1 MRKLIK
7 KDSDVIPAF
16 ISVYILLILINI
28 VSQLIFDTVIL
39 PTMLFSAAV
48 IVWGTTIYQRILHK
62 KIMRY
67 IIAADIFLLLLFII
81 RLCRY
86 YFYQDL
92 ILIDRYLWYSYYIPF
107 IVLPTLM
114 FCTACYVEKNEEQK
128 LPFTAKALWVLTG
141 ILLCT
146 IITNDLHHFA
156 FFFADIHDYSGSV
169 SYHWL
174 YYTIVIW
181 SFLLTISAF
190 VILIRQCRLSQSRR
204 SWYIPV
210 VISALGV
217 ILLAVYFVC
226 GGSPMVSD
234 IKLYNLQ
241 EMYAF
246 LFIGIWESC
255 IQIGLIKSNT
265 GYLELFEFSSVNAAL
280 VDADEKIVFRSA
292 DFTPQ
297 KDSEEHITRR
307 KPIKDGFVVWS
318 EDLSAIHRINIEIK
332 EATERIEEENDLIE
346 EENRLTSDLVRYETQ
361 NKLYDRISAHT
372 RHQLVKIDDA
382 LADEDMLDQR
392 VKFCLLLGTYIKRCA
407 NMMLI
412 ADKQDMLSTDEL
424 YLSIHESFEYMSF
437 LGIECELK
445 CDKQTLLPS
454 QQIIA
459 AYDLFEAVIESGL
472 VGMSAGLV
480 HITPDERTVMIMET
494 DQDSVDMDR
503 DLLHKTLQAAG
514 LTLSSEIADDMHRF
528 TLYTGGAANE

>member
-7 KDSDVIPAF
+7 KDSAVITAF
-16 ISVYILLILINI
+16 IAAYILLILVNI
-28 VSQLIFDTVIL
+28 VSQLIFNTVIL

-48 IVWGTTIYQRILHK
+48 IVWGTTVYRRILHK

-67 IIAADIFLLLLFII
+67 IIAADVFLFLLFII

-114 FCTACYVEKNEEQK
+114 FCTACYVEKDEGQK
-128 LPFTAKALWVLTG
+128 LPFTAKALWVVTG

-146 IITNDLHHFA
+146 VMTNDLHHFA
-156 FFFADIHDYSGSV
+156 FYFADIHDYSGSV

-190 VILIRQCRLSQSRR
+190 VIIIRQCRLSQSRK

-210 VISALGV
+210 VISAFGV
-217 ILLAVYFVC
+217 IFLVVYFVC
-226 GGSPMVSD
+226 GGAPTVLD
-234 IKLYNLQ
+234 IKIYNLQ
-241 EMYAF
+241 EMYAL

-265 GYLELFEFSSVNAAL
+265 GYLELFELSGVNAAL
-280 VDADEKIVFRSA
+280 IDTDERIVFRSA
-292 DFTPQ
+292 DFIEQ
-297 KDSEEHITRR
+297 ADSEEHITRR
-307 KPIKDGFVVWS
+307 KSINGGFVLWS
-318 EDLSAIHRINIEIK
+318 EDLSAIRRINSEIE

-346 EENRLTSDLVRYETQ
+346 EENRLTSDMVKYETQ
-361 NKLYDRISAHT
+361 NKLYDRIAEHT
-372 RHQLVKIDDA
+372 RNQLVKIDNT
-382 LADEDMLDQR
+382 LADEGELDLR
-392 VKFCLLLGTYIKRCA
+392 MKFCLLLGAYVKRCA

-412 ADKQDMLSTDEL
+412 ADKQDMLSTDDL

-437 LGIECELK
+437 LGVECELK
-445 CDKQTLLPS
+445 SGRQLLLPS
-454 QQIIA
+454 QKIIA

-472 VGMSAGLV
+472 EGMRAGLV
-480 HITPDERTVMIMET
+480 HIAPDERIVMVMET
-494 DQDSVDMDR
+494 DQDSVDIER
-503 DLLHKTLQAAG
+503 DHLLETLKNAG
-514 LTLSSEIADDMHRF
+514 LSLSAEIADDMHRF
-528 TLYTGGAANE
+528 TLYTGGVSNA